1 MSDDAGPGSASEPT
15 PEPGSGSCCC
25 PARTDVAGTYTHD
38 VGQLPGQFRRTLKLG
53 DDGTFSYDRNV
64 DLGLFSS
71 EGHWKVVA
79 QGGTCYVELTSL
91 PVEGQNELI
100 YLFFDRA
107 LLRISGVLL
116 ITQPEDR
123 PPVHTFCRDSSLFPN
138 NF

>member
-1 MSDDAGPGSASEPT
+1 MTEVAGSQSGSEPAPGSGA
-15 PEPGSGSCCC
+15 GSCCC
-25 PARTDVAGTYTHD
+25 PTKTQLAGAYVHD
-38 VGQLPGQFRRTLKLG
+38 VGQLPGQFRRTLTLRE
-53 DDGTFSYDRNV
+53 DGTFSYDRNV
-64 DLGLFSS
+64 DVGLFSS
-71 EGHWKVVA
+71 EGHWEVVA

-116 ITQPEDR
+116 VTQPEDG
-123 PPVHTFCRDSSLFPN
+123 PPVHRFSRQSSLFPN